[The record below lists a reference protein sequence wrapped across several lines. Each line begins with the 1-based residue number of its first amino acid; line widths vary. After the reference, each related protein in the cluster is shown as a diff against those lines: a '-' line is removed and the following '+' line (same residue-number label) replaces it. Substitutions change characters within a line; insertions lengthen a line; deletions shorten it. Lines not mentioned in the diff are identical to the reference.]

1 MDRTLRDISEE
12 WLVVEAQCGD
22 AESWRLLV
30 EIWDERLRR
39 RAARHLGAACP
50 DVVQDVWVSV
60 ARGLRRLDDPA
71 RFGPWVYRILAR
83 RCADQVRRKV
93 RDRRVAVVPMNE
105 PEEAPSDEVEAL
117 RRAMKRMDPMQ
128 RLLLSMRHSD
138 GLSVRAIA
146 KVLGIAQGTVK
157 SRLSAARDELRR
169 VLAADG
175 VSAPTKTNT
184 QRSQ

>member
-30 EIWDERLRR
+30 EIWDERLRQ

-83 RCADQVRRKV
+83 RCADEVRRKV
-93 RDRRVAVVPMNE
+93 RDRRVAAVSPNE
-105 PEEAPSDEVEAL
+105 SDDGPGDEVEAL
-117 RRAMKRMDPMQ
+117 RRAMKRMDPMH

-157 SRLSAARDELRR
+157 SRLSAAREELRR

-184 QRSQ
+184 QRSS